1 MQLLSTLFL
10 SSGDLIADR
19 RYAWAQD
26 LESKGDLA
34 GAAEL
39 LQQALELTPGYASAW
54 FALGELR
61 EKLGDTDGAAAAYR
75 KAREA
80 DPDDRHGALLNL
92 MRLKAAEPGAM
103 PPAYVRTL
111 FDHYAPDF
119 DRSLTEGLNYSAPRL
134 LLAAVEA
141 AARSAGRAMHFAA
154 MLDLGCGTG
163 LAGAVFR
170 TKADRLVGVDLSPR
184 MIEQARQ
191 KNIYDRLEV
200 GDLLEFLAV
209 EQGAGNRYDL
219 VLAADVFAY
228 LPDLA
233 PVARAASALLM
244 RGGLFAFS
252 VESNDGEG
260 VELGEALRF
269 SYGVGHVRAALDG
282 AGLKQLGLDSASTR
296 TEKGCPVPGLSA
308 VAQSELPPPRNSG
321 LTEFRP
327 KVRRGRVGEGGS

>member
-1 MQLLSTLFL
+1 VQLLSTLFL

-34 GAAEL
+34 GAADL
-39 LQQALELTPGYASAW
+39 LEQALELTPGYASAW

-61 EKLGDTDGAAAAYR
+61 EKLGDTQGAAAAYR

-80 DPDDRHGALLNL
+80 DPDDRHGAVLNL
-92 MRLKAAEPGAM
+92 MRLKAAEPSGM
-103 PPAYVRTL
+103 PSAYVRTL

-119 DRSLTEGLNYSAPRL
+119 DRFLTEGLNYSAPRL

-141 AARSAGRAMHFAA
+141 VARGTGRTTHFAA

-163 LAGAVFR
+163 LAGAAFR
-170 TKADRLVGVDLSPR
+170 AKADTLVGVDLSPR

-191 KNIYDRLEV
+191 KNIYERLEV
-200 GDLLEFLAV
+200 GDLLGFLAG
-209 EQGAGNRYDL
+209 EQGTGNKYDL

-233 PVARAASALLM
+233 PVARAAAAVLT
-244 RGGLFAFS
+244 RGGLFAFT

-269 SYGVGHVRAALDG
+269 SHSAGHVRAALQG
-282 AGLKQLGLDSASTR
+282 AGLKLLGLDSASTR
-296 TEKGCPVPGLSA
+296 TEKGWPVPGLVA
-308 VAQSELPPPRNSG
+308 VASHCS
-321 LTEFRP
+321 
-327 KVRRGRVGEGGS
+327 

>member
-1 MQLLSTLFL
+1 MLSTLFL

-34 GAAEL
+34 GAADL
-39 LQQALELTPGYASAW
+39 LEQALELTPGYASAW

-61 EKLGDTDGAAAAYR
+61 EKLGDADAAAAAYR

-80 DPDDRHGALLNL
+80 DPDDRHGALVNL
-92 MRLKAAEPGAM
+92 MRLKAAEPSGM

-119 DRSLTEGLNYSAPRL
+119 DRSLTEGLNYSAPML
-134 LLAAVEA
+134 LLAGVEA
-141 AARSAGRAMHFAA
+141 AARDAGRAMHFAA
-154 MLDLGCGTG
+154 MLDIGCGTG
-163 LAGAVFR
+163 LAGAAFR
-170 TKADRLVGVDLSPR
+170 AKVDALVGVDLSPR

-200 GDLLEFLAV
+200 GDLLEFLAAETHV
-209 EQGAGNRYDL
+209 GNSYDL
-219 VLAADVFAY
+219 ILAADVFAY

-233 PVARAASALLM
+233 PVARAVSAVLA

-269 SYGVGHVRAALDG
+269 SHSAGHVRGALEG
-282 AGLKQLGLDSASTR
+282 AGLKLLGLDSASTR
-296 TEKGCPVPGLSA
+296 TEKGFPVPGLIA
-308 VAQSELPPPRNSG
+308 VAVAKSE
-321 LTEFRP
+321 
-327 KVRRGRVGEGGS
+327 

>member
-1 MQLLSTLFL
+1 VQLLSTLFL

-26 LESKGDLA
+26 LESKGDLP

-61 EKLGDTDGAAAAYR
+61 EKLGETEAAIAAYG

-92 MRLKAAEPGAM
+92 IRLNAAEARGM
-103 PPAYVRTL
+103 PRAYVRTL
-111 FDHYAPDF
+111 FDHYAPEF
-119 DRSLTEGLNYSAPRL
+119 DRSLIEGLNYSAPQL
-134 LLAAVEA
+134 LLTATQAATAKEGSA
-141 AARSAGRAMHFAA
+141 AHFGA

-163 LAGAVFR
+163 LAGQAFR
-170 TKADRLVGVDLSPR
+170 DKVGRLVGVDLSPR

-200 GDLLEFLAV
+200 RDLQDFLDDEKA
-209 EQGAGNRYDL
+209 AGNKYEL

-233 PVARAASALLM
+233 PVAAAAGAVLAT
-244 RGGLFAFS
+244 GGMFAFT
-252 VESNDGEG
+252 VETHAGEG
-260 VELGEALRF
+260 VELGKALRF
-269 SYGVGHVRAALDG
+269 AHGASHVRAAIKS
-282 AGLKQLGLDSASTR
+282 AGLQLLSLDSASTR
-296 TEKGCPVPGLSA
+296 TEKGLAVPGLIA
-308 VAQSELPPPRNSG
+308 VAVAES
-321 LTEFRP
+321 
-327 KVRRGRVGEGGS
+327 K

>member
-1 MQLLSTLFL
+1 LLSFLRPSGDAVQLLSTLFL

-61 EKLGDTDGAAAAYR
+61 EKIGDRDGAAMAYR

-80 DPDDRHGALLNL
+80 DPEDRQGALVNL
-92 MRLKAAEPGAM
+92 MRIGAAAPADM
-103 PPAYVRTL
+103 PPVYVRTL
-111 FDHYAPDF
+111 FDHYAPEF
-119 DRSLTEGLNYSAPRL
+119 DRALTEGLNYSAPAL
-134 LLAAVEA
+134 LLSAVET
-141 AARSAGRAMHFAA
+141 ARATGRAAHFTV

-163 LAGAVFR
+163 LAGAAFR
-170 TKADRLVGVDLSPR
+170 RKVDTLVGVDLSPG
-184 MIEQARQ
+184 MVEQARR
-191 KNIYDRLEV
+191 KNIYDRLAV
-200 GDLLEFLAV
+200 GDLAEFLAG
-209 EQGAGNRYDL
+209 EKHAGNKYDL

-233 PVARAASALLM
+233 PVARASAAVLTP
-244 RGGLFAFS
+244 GGIFAFS
-252 VESNDGEG
+252 VETHDGEG

-269 SYGVGHVRAALDG
+269 SHSASHVRAAVEG
-282 AGLKQLGLDSASTR
+282 AGLKRLGLDSASTR
-296 TEKGCPVPGLSA
+296 MEKGWPVPGLIA
-308 VAQSELPPPRNSG
+308 VAMAES
-321 LTEFRP
+321 
-327 KVRRGRVGEGGS
+327 